1 MGLETE
7 NLPIK
12 FTRQGTESSLIDRLQ
27 KLLEAETLDGD
38 NQYHCSRCDKL
49 RDAQRSVQI
58 DSVPPTLNFS
68 LLRFV
73 FDPKT
78 FDRKKSRTLIKFPSR
93 INMRP
98 YMSDNAGKDTWY
110 ELKGVIEHRGT
121 SVSCPALSTHFGLKA
136 HGHSFRRITAISW
149 LKFTTASE
157 LTGARS
163 EGLSAYSNRLFTQSK
178 AMDPM

>member
-1 MGLETE
+1 MTCGYVSERPGQSRNQVVTCCCEKADFAKRLKGTFS
-7 NLPIK
+7 NSRSAWRRVPRLCFCSPIELTSHPM
-12 FTRQGTESSLIDRLQ
+12 FLTDQGNESSLINRLQ
-27 KLLEAETLDGD
+27 NSLQAETLDGD
-38 NQYHCSRCDKL
+38 NQYHCSRCNVL

-78 FDRKKSRTLIKFPSR
+78 FDRKKSKTMIKFPSR

-98 YMSDNAGKDTWY
+98 YMSDKAGNEAWY

-121 SVSCPALSTHFGLKA
+121 SVSLAWST
-136 HGHSFRRITAISW
+136 RT
-149 LKFTTASE
+149 
-157 LTGARS
+157 
-163 EGLSAYSNRLFTQSK
+163 
-178 AMDPM
+178 